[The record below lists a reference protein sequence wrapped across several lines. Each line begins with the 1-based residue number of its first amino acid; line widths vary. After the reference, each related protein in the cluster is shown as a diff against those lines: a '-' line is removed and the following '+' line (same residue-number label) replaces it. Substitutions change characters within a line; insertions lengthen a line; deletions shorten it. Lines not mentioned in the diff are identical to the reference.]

1 MPLPITLDE
10 AKAQLR
16 ADDDEQDE
24 EILDFIQD
32 AADWVEGFTG
42 HILEARDVTEQFR
55 GFGPVA
61 LRAWPIA
68 PDAVPAGAYMNDAGA
83 TVALVGARLDL
94 SRRPARV
101 MPPCGASFWP
111 FRNADQLFTIT
122 VRAGYENPDDV
133 PRQLCR
139 AMLVLISAYD
149 ADREGGSIFA
159 DAEKTAQRLCHRFK
173 RHTL

>member
-1 MPLPITLDE
+1 MSLPVTLDE

-16 ADDDEQDE
+16 ADGDEQDA
-24 EILDFIQD
+24 EILDFIRD

-42 HILEARDVTEQFR
+42 HILEAREVTEQFR

-68 PDAVPAGAYMNDAGA
+68 PAAVPAGAYLNDAGA
-83 TVALVGARLDL
+83 PVALVGAQLDL

-101 MPPCGASFWP
+101 LPPAGTLFWP
-111 FRNADQLFTIT
+111 FCRADQLFTIT
-122 VRAGYENPDDV
+122 IRAGYETPADV

-149 ADREGGSIFA
+149 ADREGGSTFA

-173 RHTL
+173 RHAL